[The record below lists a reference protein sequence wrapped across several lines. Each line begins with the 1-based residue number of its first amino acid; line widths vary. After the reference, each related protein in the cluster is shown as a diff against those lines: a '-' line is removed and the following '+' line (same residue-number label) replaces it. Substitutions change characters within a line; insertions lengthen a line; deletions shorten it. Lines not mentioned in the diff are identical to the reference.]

1 MEKKENLLV
10 ILQARMNSSRFP
22 GKVLALIN
30 GKPMI
35 FWQILR
41 IRKSKYVSE
50 IVVATSE
57 DRTDDDLALYLESI
71 GVAVV
76 RGDLE
81 NVYERFRKVLKQFD
95 SKHFIRLTA
104 DCPLVMPDLID
115 SVFEKFTTED
125 CDYISNAINPTYPD
139 GLDIEILKTQAFE
152 KLSNMKLSKAEKEHV
167 TLGIYSRKTE
177 FKIFSFEDIYN
188 LSGERWTV
196 DYPEDLEFIRRVYAE
211 FKGREGEFSL
221 QDVSDL
227 LSKYPALRN
236 KIGGNYRNI
245 SLKRSSDDIGFKN
258 E

>member
-1 MEKKENLLV
+1 MENKENLLV
-10 ILQARMNSSRFP
+10 ILQARMSSSRFP

-41 IRKSKYVSE
+41 IKKSKYVSE
-50 IVVATSE
+50 VVVATSD
-57 DRTDDDLALYLESI
+57 DRTDDELAFYLEGI

-81 NVYERFRKVLKQFD
+81 NVYERFRKVLKRFD

-125 CDYISNAINPTYPD
+125 CDYISNALNPTYPD
-139 GLDIEILKTQAFE
+139 GLDIEILKTYAFE
-152 KLSNMKLSKAEKEHV
+152 KLSNMRLSRAEKEHV

-177 FKIFSFEDIYN
+177 FKIFSFEDINN

-196 DYPEDLEFIRRVYAE
+196 DYPEDLEFVRRVYSE

-221 QDVSDL
+221 QEVSDL
-227 LSKYPALRN
+227 LSKHPGLRN

-245 SLKRSSDDIGFKN
+245 SLKRSPDDIGFKN